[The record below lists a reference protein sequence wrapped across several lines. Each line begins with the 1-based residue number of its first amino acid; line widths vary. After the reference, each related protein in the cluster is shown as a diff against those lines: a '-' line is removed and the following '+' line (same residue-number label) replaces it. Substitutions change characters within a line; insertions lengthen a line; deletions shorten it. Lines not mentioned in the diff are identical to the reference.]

1 MRTFFESVFLR
12 ESSEDSPADFY
23 TFAFVKIPS
32 EQLKIS
38 VIVSTYNSE
47 AWLEKVLLGFNCQS
61 FRDFEVIIADDGSAA
76 PTRELLQRMQEE
88 VFYPIVHVWQ
98 EDDGFQKSRILNKA
112 VVACNTE
119 YIIMTDGDCIP
130 RRDFV
135 EVHYINKEV
144 GYFISGGYYMLP
156 MNISLLITREDIEE
170 QRCFDINWLKEKGIP
185 KTFKNNKLTAR
196 GLAARFLNA
205 VTPTNAS
212 WNGHNSSGWKKDIL
226 NVNGFDERMQYGGQD
241 RELGE
246 RLFNFGIKSKQLRY
260 SAVCVHLDHK
270 RGYRTPESLEK
281 NAGIRKKT
289 KQEKRVWTFYG
300 ITR

>member
-1 MRTFFESVFLR
+1 MDKPR
-12 ESSEDSPADFY
+12 
-23 TFAFVKIPS
+23 
-32 EQLKIS
+32 IS

-47 AWLEKVLLGFNCQS
+47 AWLQKVLWGFNCQT
-61 FRDFEVIIADDGSAA
+61 FRDFEVVIADDGSGA
-76 PTRELLQRMQEE
+76 PTADLLEQMQKE

-112 VVACNTE
+112 VVACAAD

-130 RRDFV
+130 REDFV
-135 EVHYINKEV
+135 EVHYINKKE

-156 MNISLLITREDIEE
+156 MNISQMITREDIEQ

-196 GLAARFLNA
+196 GLASRFLNA

-246 RLFNFGIKSKQLRY
+246 RLMNFGIKSKQLRY

-270 RGYRTPESLEK
+270 RGYRTPESLQK
-281 NAGIRKKT
+281 NVGIRKAT
-289 KQEKRVWTFYG
+289 RQEKRVWTHYG
-300 ITR
+300 ITK

>member
-1 MRTFFESVFLR
+1 
-12 ESSEDSPADFY
+12 
-23 TFAFVKIPS
+23 VKTSS

-88 VFYPIVHVWQ
+88 VFYPIVHIWQ

-135 EVHYINKEV
+135 EVHYINKEE

-156 MNISLLITREDIEE
+156 MNISLLITPEDIEQ

-196 GLAARFLNA
+196 GLAAQFLNA
-205 VTPTNAS
+205 ITPTNAS

-289 KQEKRVWTFYG
+289 KQEKRVWTYYG
-300 ITR
+300 ISR

>member
-1 MRTFFESVFLR
+1 MKT
-12 ESSEDSPADFY
+12 
-23 TFAFVKIPS
+23 TS

-112 VVACNTE
+112 VVACNTD

-135 EVHYINKEV
+135 EVHYINKEE

-156 MNISLLITREDIEE
+156 MNISLLITPEDIEQ

-196 GLAARFLNA
+196 GLAARLLNA

-289 KQEKRVWTFYG
+289 KQEKRVWTYYG

>member
-1 MRTFFESVFLR
+1 MKT
-12 ESSEDSPADFY
+12 
-23 TFAFVKIPS
+23 PS

-76 PTRELLQRMQEE
+76 PTRELLQRMQGE

-130 RRDFV
+130 RSDFV
-135 EVHYINKEV
+135 EVHYINKEE

-205 VTPTNAS
+205 ITPTNAS

-289 KQEKRVWTFYG
+289 KQEKRVWTYYG

>member
-1 MRTFFESVFLR
+1 MKT
-12 ESSEDSPADFY
+12 
-23 TFAFVKIPS
+23 PS

-135 EVHYINKEV
+135 EVHYINKEE

-156 MNISLLITREDIEE
+156 MNISLLITPEDIEQ

-281 NAGIRKKT
+281 NVGIRKKT
-289 KQEKRVWTFYG
+289 KQEKRVWTYYG